1 MLLVRFCDA
10 RVHLPHDATRAP
22 PAPDERHARG
32 PPNATDVWRA
42 QKIVMLQ
49 AILCDVRLGRQTNV
63 IFQIAEHDVRLR
75 IRDDCHAA
83 SRKT

>member
-1 MLLVRFCDA
+1 
-10 RVHLPHDATRAP
+10 
-22 PAPDERHARG
+22 
-32 PPNATDVWRA
+32 
-42 QKIVMLQ
+42 MLQ

-63 IFQIAEHDVRLR
+63 IFQNAEHDVRLR